1 MTVLNTTN
9 ISSVAFIGERKG
21 TYRAIVKVRAGFVSG
36 VDDNTSSPRWKSAI
50 DVFRS
55 FKKGAL
61 QTIEFRP
68 EGGDYWLTVFAK
80 KGTKIIL
87 MDETMFQDMVVG
99 DINQDWFN
107 TNLYGQGQYT
117 AVNAKTWASKA
128 FVINE

>member
-1 MTVLNTTN
+1 MEIFNTTN
-9 ISSVAFIGERKG
+9 IQSVAFVGERKG

-36 VDDNTSSPRWKSAI
+36 VDDSTSAPRWKRGI

-61 QTIEFRP
+61 QTIEFCP
-68 EGGDYWLTVFAK
+68 EGGDYWLTVFAR
-80 KGTKIIL
+80 KGNNIVL
-87 MDETMFQDMVVG
+87 MDETMLQDMEVG
-99 DINQDWFN
+99 DINQNWSN
-107 TNLYGQGQYT
+107 SNLYGQGQYK